1 MRVRVGAQT
10 DTGRLRER
18 NEDAYLIREP
28 LFAVADGMGGHRGG
42 DVASALALE
51 VLQGG
56 NDSGPDGTAERF
68 ASLVEEIKQANRR
81 VLERG
86 ESDAQLRGMG
96 TTLTAVLAEP
106 ERAHVA
112 HVGDSRAYLF
122 RDGALQQLTEDH
134 TLVQRMVRE
143 GRLRPEE
150 AESHPQRS
158 IVTRALGV
166 DDDLEVDQLSL
177 DLHSGDRLLLC
188 TDGLTTMLSK
198 DQIQEILESEAD
210 PQRASDRLV
219 EAANQAGGGD
229 NITVI
234 VLAIEEDSGDG
245 GEPSSGDRTAFGTPH
260 ERDGPSMGEDPT
272 GAEVG
277 DGDATRLWEPN
288 AKGTAASSGPGQAS
302 GPASPPAGRK
312 RRWRRVAVWIGGI
325 LLVLVALVVGLR
337 AYVDRQWYVGDERG
351 CVAIFNGIPTTIL
364 GYELSHPEQG
374 TNVATEDATRLAPW
388 RNLTEGITANS
399 FEDARAIVEQ
409 IRQDVSAQ
417 PPTATSTR
425 CASSGAAAGGSP

>member
-10 DTGRLRER
+10 DIGRLRER

-51 VLQGG
+51 VIHGG
-56 NDSGPDGTAERF
+56 NDSGPDEMAERF

-96 TTLTAVLAEP
+96 TTLTAVLAES

-122 RDGALQQLTEDH
+122 RDGTLQQLTEDH

-177 DLHSGDRLLLC
+177 DLHPGDRLLLC

-198 DQIQEILESEAD
+198 DQIQEILKSEVD
-210 PQRASDRLV
+210 PQQASDRLV

-234 VLAIEEDSGDG
+234 VLAIEDDSGDG
-245 GEPSSGDRTAFGTPH
+245 TEPSSGDRNAVGAPH
-260 ERDGPSMGEDPT
+260 ERVGPRMSEDASSA
-272 GAEVG
+272 GVG
-277 DGDATRLWEPN
+277 DRDATRLWEPN
-288 AKGTAASSGPGQAS
+288 AKGTASSPPGQAS
-302 GPASPPAGRK
+302 GHPSPPAGRK

-325 LLVLVALVVGLR
+325 LLILVVLVLGLR
-337 AYVDRQWYVGDERG
+337 AYVDRQWYVGDEGG

-364 GYELSHPEQG
+364 GYELSHPEEG
-374 TNVATEDATRLAPW
+374 TNLATDDAIRLAPW
-388 RNLTEGITANS
+388 RNLTDGITANS
-399 FEDARAIVEQ
+399 FEDARAIVDQ
-409 IRQDVSAQ
+409 IREDLSAQ